1 MACGAVKASTSS
13 AWLLGRGGA
22 WLLLKKSPLT
32 GQDRSDWSHLSNMG
46 LGWTQWP
53 RDLLVLASSP
63 GFGTGSASGHAFR
76 ARQCWRVCDTGYRGA
91 LSPHSPRSSPLLAD
105 SLMPSER
112 MVLCVHPSAPTTPS
126 QSVLPVG
133 KNMINSDHMVLPSP
147 HEFRAKPVLYL
158 KAVVQGSNVWG
169 VVYPGN

>member
-32 GQDRSDWSHLSNMG
+32 GQDRSDGSHLSNMG

-63 GFGTGSASGHAFR
+63 GFGTGSASGHAFH

-91 LSPHSPRSSPLLAD
+91 LSPHSPQSSPPLSGQPDAERANGSVCP
-105 SLMPSER
+105 SLCSHNPF
-112 MVLCVHPSAPTTPS
+112 
-126 QSVLPVG
+126 PVCASSRE
-133 KNMINSDHMVLPSP
+133 KYD
-147 HEFRAKPVLYL
+147 
-158 KAVVQGSNVWG
+158 
-169 VVYPGN
+169 